1 MSKAEIL
8 SKLQEIMK
16 NVFDDET
23 IKINNNTKRS
33 DISDWDSLSQ
43 IRIVLSIEKKFNIK
57 MDVDKAVMIETVGE
71 FVKEIKKKLTRSKY
85 ENTSYRLSSR
95 RYKYCNKEFQE
106 LGYTL
111 KNQVIYDNTRKI
123 YISFLT
129 NNNYLIELIQPTG
142 DHQGLVKC
150 LKKMEVCLIIYVMR
164 LII

>member
-71 FVKEIKKKLTRSKY
+71 FVEEIEKKI
-85 ENTSYRLSSR
+85 
-95 RYKYCNKEFQE
+95 NKE
-106 LGYTL
+106 
-111 KNQVIYDNTRKI
+111 
-123 YISFLT
+123 
-129 NNNYLIELIQPTG
+129 
-142 DHQGLVKC
+142 
-150 LKKMEVCLIIYVMR
+150 
-164 LII
+164 

>member
-33 DISDWDSLSQ
+33 DISDWDLLSQ

-71 FVKEIKKKLTRSKY
+71 FVEEIEKKI
-85 ENTSYRLSSR
+85 
-95 RYKYCNKEFQE
+95 NKE
-106 LGYTL
+106 
-111 KNQVIYDNTRKI
+111 
-123 YISFLT
+123 
-129 NNNYLIELIQPTG
+129 
-142 DHQGLVKC
+142 
-150 LKKMEVCLIIYVMR
+150 
-164 LII
+164 